1 MDSSSYTISA
11 GVAVTFT
18 ATITGNNGTPSGTVS
33 FSADN
38 VTIAGCGGAAV
49 VNGKATCTTS
59 SLTAGAH
66 AIRGAYSGNS
76 TYSSGTA
83 GPITQTVTQAASSP
97 APTPKPGPRKLSNIS
112 TRGRVGTGNDV
123 LIGGFIIS
131 GTAAKTVVV
140 TAAGPSLLAA
150 GIANAIPN
158 PTLTLVRADGSI
170 VATNDDWGTAPNA
183 AQIQA
188 AGFAPGNP
196 LEAAIMV
203 SLPPGAYTAIVA
215 DAAGQSG
222 VGMVAAYEVDNP
234 ATPLVNVS
242 TRGQVLTGNDVM
254 IGGFVISSDTA
265 QTVAVRAS
273 GPSLAAA
280 GITNPLANPT
290 LTLVRSSDGAVIGT
304 NDDWG
309 TDANAAQL
317 QAIGLAPL
325 HPNESAMLVTLP
337 PGAYTAI
344 VTGAGGTTGVG
355 TVEVFTTN

>member
-18 ATITGNNGTPSGTVS
+18 ATITGNNGTPTGTVS

-49 VNGKATCTTS
+49 VGGKAICTTS
-59 SLTAGAH
+59 SLTAGTH
-66 AIRGAYSGNS
+66 AIRGAYSGNP

-83 GPITQTVTQAASSP
+83 GPITQTVTQSASAP
-97 APTPKPGPRKLSNIS
+97 APTPRPRKLSNIS

-123 LIGGFIIS
+123 LIGGFIITGS
-131 GTAAKTVVV
+131 TNKTVVV
-140 TAAGPSLLAA
+140 TAIGPSLVAA
-150 GIANAIPN
+150 GLANAIPN
-158 PTLTLVRADGSI
+158 PTLTLVRADGTI
-170 VATNDDWGTAPNA
+170 VATNDDWGSAPNA

-188 AGFAPGNP
+188 SGFAPTNP
-196 LEAAIMV
+196 LEPAIMAT
-203 SLPPGAYTAIVA
+203 LPPGAYTAIVA
-215 DAAGQSG
+215 DATGQSG
-222 VGMVAAYEVDNP
+222 VGMVAAYEVDHP
-234 ATPLVNVS
+234 ETPLVNVS

-254 IGGFVISSDTA
+254 IGGFVVSGDIA
-265 QTVAVRAS
+265 QTVVVRAS
-273 GPSLAAA
+273 GPSLAQA
-280 GITNPLANPT
+280 GIANPLANPT
-290 LTLVRSSDGAVIGT
+290 LTLVRSSDGAVVGT

-309 TDANAAQL
+309 TAPNAGQL
-317 QAIGLAPL
+317 QSIGLAPG

-344 VTGAGGTTGVG
+344 VAGAGGTTGVG